1 MEQITSRTNPLITRF
16 RKLASDRKLRRK
28 EGLMVCEGPKLLSE
42 ALAWGFI
49 PETAL
54 ITEDFDGTIPEET
67 RTVQVPDDLLRS
79 VAPTQAP
86 QKVLFL
92 VPLPSISM
100 PENLPGKRYLV
111 LDGLQDPGNV
121 GTLWRTADAFGADG
135 LILLPGCADPWS
147 PKTVRATMGACF
159 RLPAWEAALEDALSV
174 FSRSGLPLYA
184 AALRN
189 DTMDLRELSAA
200 RCAVAIGSEGHGVS
214 QALLDTCDA
223 TVKIPM
229 TDRCESLNAAVAGAV
244 VLWELARNNL

>member
-1 MEQITSRTNPLITRF
+1 MEQITSRANPLITRF

-28 EGLMVCEGPKLLSE
+28 EGLMVCEGPKMLSE
-42 ALAWGFI
+42 ALAWGFV

-54 ITEDFDGTIPEET
+54 VTEDFEGTLPEET
-67 RTVQVPDDLLRS
+67 RTVQVPADLLKS
-79 VAPTQAP
+79 VAPTQTP

-92 VPLPSISM
+92 VPVPSASLP
-100 PENLPGKRYLV
+100 ETLTGKRYLV

-159 RLPAWEAALEDALSV
+159 RLPVWEAALEAARAV
-174 FSRSGLPLYA
+174 FSRSRLALYA
-184 AALRN
+184 TALRD
-189 DTMDLRELSAA
+189 DTLDLRELTDA
-200 RCAVAIGSEGHGVS
+200 RCAVAVGSEGHGVS
-214 QALLDTCDA
+214 RALLDACDA

-244 VLWELARNNL
+244 VLWELARSAL

>member
-28 EGLMVCEGPKLLSE
+28 EGVIVCEGPKMLSE
-42 ALAWGFI
+42 ALSWGFI

-54 ITEDFDGTIPEET
+54 VTEDFVGTLTEKT
-67 RTVQVPDDLLRS
+67 RIVQVPDELLRS
-79 VAPTQAP
+79 VAPTQTP

-92 VPLPSISM
+92 VHIPSSSLP
-100 PENLPGKRYLV
+100 EALPGKRYLV

-159 RLPAWEAALEDALSV
+159 RLPVWEASLEEALALFV
-174 FSRSGLPLYA
+174 RSGLPLYA
-184 AALRN
+184 TALRK
-189 DTMDLRELSAA
+189 DTVDLRELYAGRAA
-200 RCAVAIGSEGHGVS
+200 IAIGSEGHGVT
-214 QALLDTCDA
+214 QALLDACDA

-244 VLWELARNNL
+244 VLWELARKDL

>member
-42 ALAWGFI
+42 ALSWGFV

-54 ITEDFDGTIPEET
+54 VTEDFSGTLPEKS
-67 RTVQVPDDLLRS
+67 RTVQVPADLLKS
-79 VAPTQAP
+79 VAPTQTP

-92 VPLPSISM
+92 APLPSIPL
-100 PENLPGKRYLV
+100 PEALPGNLYLV

-121 GTLWRTADAFGADG
+121 GTLWRTADAFRADG

-159 RLPAWEAALEDALSV
+159 RLPVWEATLEEALSL
-174 FSRSGLPLYA
+174 FARSGLPLYA
-184 AALRN
+184 TALRD
-189 DTMDLRELSAA
+189 DTLDLRELSPDKAA
-200 RCAVAIGSEGHGVS
+200 IAIGSEGHGVS
-214 QALLDTCDA
+214 QALLDACSA

-229 TDRCESLNAAVAGAV
+229 SDRCESLNAAVAGAV
-244 VLWELARNNL
+244 VLWEFARKDL

>member
-42 ALAWGFI
+42 ALSWGFV

-54 ITEDFDGTIPEET
+54 VTEDFAGTLPGET
-67 RTVQVPDDLLRS
+67 RTVQVPADLLKS
-79 VAPTQAP
+79 VAPTRTP

-92 VPLPSISM
+92 APLPSVSL
-100 PENLPGKRYLV
+100 PETLPGKLYLV

-147 PKTVRATMGACF
+147 PKTVRSTMGACF
-159 RLPAWEAALEDALSV
+159 RLPVWEASLEEALALFV
-174 FSRSGLPLYA
+174 RSGLPLYA
-184 AALRN
+184 TALRK
-189 DTMDLRELSAA
+189 DTVDLRELYAGRAA
-200 RCAVAIGSEGHGVS
+200 IAIGSEGHGVT
-214 QALLDTCDA
+214 QALLDACDA

-244 VLWELARNNL
+244 VLWELARKDL